1 MSRKRPLPVDTWDHD
16 QKPKWKPI
24 SSRIDIPPQINI
36 DTESQNTQ
44 LETNEGQGT
53 KDGESFI
60 RQWSLQNKLSKFTD
74 VFVEMELTIGELL
87 FLAVRP
93 KDIEEFCI
101 EHGIKSIHKKR
112 FEDALIKLTSK
123 HALNDNK
130 NIPQQQ
136 IIVTTLSVEE
146 EQIINKINEESKQNQ
161 DKNDKIN
168 NLIKQIEN
176 NQKLCTNNI
185 NLTFTELQKA
195 FDDRKN
201 KLLQDLE
208 TISNDK
214 KNKLL
219 ITKQKVEAV
228 NNKIKSFQT
237 NCNKLLLNWKM

>member
-112 FEDALIKLTSK
+112 FEDAVKKLVSTHSK
-123 HALNDNK
+123 QDNT
-130 NIPQQQ
+130 NQNQQV
-136 IIVTTLSVEE
+136 IVATLSIEE
-146 EQIINKINEESKQNQ
+146 EEIINKVNTSHK
-161 DKNDKIN
+161 KNKEKKDKIHKLVN
-168 NLIKQIEN
+168 DIKN
-176 NQKLCTNNI
+176 KQKQCTNNI
-185 NLTFTELQKA
+185 NLAFTELHKA
-195 FDDRKN
+195 LDNRKT

-208 TISNDK
+208 
-214 KNKLL
+214 
-219 ITKQKVEAV
+219 
-228 NNKIKSFQT
+228 KI
-237 NCNKLLLNWKM
+237 